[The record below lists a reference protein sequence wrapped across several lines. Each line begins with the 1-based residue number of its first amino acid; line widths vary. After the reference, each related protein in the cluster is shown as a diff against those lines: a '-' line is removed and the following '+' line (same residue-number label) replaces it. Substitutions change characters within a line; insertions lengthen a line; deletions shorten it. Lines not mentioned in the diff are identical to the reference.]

1 MTPKVLISDKMDPK
15 AAAIFRYRGIHVDEI
30 TGQTPDELKAI
41 IADKT
46 RPMEE
51 RFAATLKLAQ
61 MPRNSSATRI
71 RNRCEL
77 TGRPRSIYRKNK
89 LSRIALRELG
99 SKGLVPGLVKSS
111 W

>member
-1 MTPKVLISDKMDPK
+1 MIRRRFRDAGLVLAYHNIVPAGEQVAGERSL
-15 AAAIFRYRGIHVDEI
+15 H
-30 TGQTPDELKAI
+30 L
-41 IADKT
+41 
-46 RPMEE
+46 MEE

-71 RNRCEL
+71 RNRCEMS
-77 TGRPRSIYRKNK
+77 GRPRSNYRKNK

>member
-1 MTPKVLISDKMDPK
+1 MAKKSSIEKNNRRRKMAK
-15 AAAIFRYRGIHVDEI
+15 NAQAKREK
-30 TGQTPDELKAI
+30 LKAI
-41 IADKT
+41 IADKKK
-46 RPMEE
+46 PMEE
-51 RFAATLKLAQ
+51 RFAATLKLAE

-77 TGRPRSIYRKNK
+77 SGRPRSNYRKNK